1 MKILIVDDEAPA
13 RLRLRSMLERLPDT
27 AVIGEAHN
35 GLAAV
40 EACRRRLPD
49 VVLLDIRMPGM
60 DGLEAAGHLARLDP
74 PPAIIFTTA
83 YDDYALAAFRSHA
96 VDYLLKPVRREQLE
110 TALQAARRPNR
121 AQLEA
126 LADAAH
132 GDGEPGHISARV
144 HGNIVLVPVPE
155 IRYFQAEHKY
165 VTVGHADGEVLI
177 EDSLVQLEK
186 RFGERFLRIHRN
198 ALVARQYLQALEKQ
212 ADGRCHVRLAGVD
225 KTLEVSR
232 RHLPTV
238 RRIMKEG

>member
-13 RLRLRSMLERLPDT
+13 RLRLRGMLERLPDCT
-27 AVIGEAHN
+27 VAGEAAN
-35 GLAAV
+35 GQEAIRLAERTA
-40 EACRRRLPD
+40 PD
-49 VVLLDIRMPGM
+49 LVLLDIRMPGM
-60 DGLEAAGHLARLDP
+60 DGLEAATHLARLDP
-74 PPAIIFTTA
+74 PPAIVFTTA

-110 TALQAARRPNR
+110 AALAAARRPNR
-121 AQLEA
+121 AQLTA
-126 LADAAH
+126 LD
-132 GDGEPGHISARV
+132 EQTQPPRPPTHISARV

-165 VTVGHADGEVLI
+165 VNVGYPDGEVLI
-177 EDSLVQLEK
+177 EDSLVNLEK
-186 RFGERFLRIHRN
+186 RFGERFLRVHRN

-212 ADGRCHVRLAGVD
+212 DGRCHVRLHGVD

-238 RRIMKEG
+238 RRIMKA